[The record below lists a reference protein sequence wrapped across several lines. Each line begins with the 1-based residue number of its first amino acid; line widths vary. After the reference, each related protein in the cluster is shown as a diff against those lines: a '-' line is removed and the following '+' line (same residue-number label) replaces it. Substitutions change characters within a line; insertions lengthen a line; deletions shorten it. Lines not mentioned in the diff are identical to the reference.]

1 MEVRREDPVRDPLHL
16 VDGVVPKHQQLR
28 NILTEL
34 VTTQLRPG
42 DMLPSE
48 RQLCSDYGVSRI
60 TVREALGQLVSEGL
74 LVRSQGK
81 GTFVAHRPARSRLH
95 IASFHEDMRRMG
107 LEPSTVLL
115 SVTRSAP
122 PADTAQRLDLPP
134 RSQAYHVRRLRLA
147 DGVPMSVDD
156 AWYNADLL
164 PGLDQQDLRSSLYD
178 ILSRQYGRPIDHAE
192 QTVSAGLAGTE
203 LGRLLGIPGSGP
215 VLAFDRT
222 SSSRGE
228 PVEHA
233 RSWYRADRY
242 ELFMGLDTDVAASE
256 PVRGVVG

>member
-1 MEVRREDPVRDPLHL
+1 MRDPLHL

-48 RQLCSDYGVSRI
+48 RQLCTDYGVSRI

-107 LEPSTVLL
+107 LEPSTVVL
-115 SVTRSAP
+115 SAARVAP
-122 PADTAQRLDLPP
+122 PAQTRQRLRLGP
-134 RSQAYHVRRLRLA
+134 RAGAYHVRRLRLA
-147 DGVPMSVDD
+147 DRAPMSVDD
-156 AWYNADLL
+156 AWYNAELL
-164 PGLDQQDLRSSLYD
+164 PGLDQLDLRASLYET
-178 ILSRQYGRPIDHAE
+178 LARHYGRPIDSAE
-192 QTVSAGLAGTE
+192 QTVSAGLAGE
-203 LGRLLGIPGSGP
+203 EIGRLLGIPGFGP
-215 VLAFDRT
+215 VLVFDRV
-222 SSSRGE
+222 SSSRGD

-242 ELFMGLDTDVAASE
+242 ELFMSLDNSSPTSE
-256 PVRGVVG
+256 PVRGVAG

>member
-1 MEVRREDPVRDPLHL
+1 VTEPLHL

-34 VTTQLRPG
+34 VTTHLRPG

-48 RQLCSDYGVSRI
+48 RQLCADYGVSRI

-74 LVRSQGK
+74 LVRTQGK

-107 LEPSTVLL
+107 LEPDTVVL
-115 SVTRSAP
+115 SADRVIPPNQTRE
-122 PADTAQRLDLPP
+122 RLRLS
-134 RSQAYHVRRLRLA
+134 SQDAAYHVRRLRLA
-147 DGVPMSVDD
+147 DRIPMSVDD
-156 AWYNADLL
+156 AWYNAELL
-164 PGLDQQDLRSSLYD
+164 PGLDQLDLRASLYD
-178 ILSRQYGRPIDHAE
+178 TLARHYGRPIDHAE
-192 QTVSAGLAGTE
+192 QTVSAGLAGE
-203 LGRLLGIPGSGP
+203 EIGRLLGIPGSGP
-215 VLAFDRT
+215 VLKFDRV
-222 SSSRGE
+222 SYSRGD

-242 ELFMGLDTDVAASE
+242 ELFMGLDNNGPLSE
-256 PVRGVVG
+256 PVRGVTG

>member
-1 MEVRREDPVRDPLHL
+1 VSSPLHL

-28 NILTEL
+28 AILTEL
-34 VTTQLRPG
+34 VTTRLRPG

-48 RQLCSDYGVSRI
+48 RQLCADYGVSRI

-74 LVRSQGK
+74 LVRTQGK

-107 LEPSTVLL
+107 LEPSTVVL
-115 SVTRSAP
+115 SAGRATP
-122 PADTAQRLDLPP
+122 PPETLQRLRLSPQSP
-134 RSQAYHVRRLRLA
+134 AYHVRRLRLA

-156 AWYNADLL
+156 AWYSADLL
-164 PGLDQQDLRSSLYD
+164 PGLDGMDLRSSLYD
-178 ILSRQYGRPIDHAE
+178 VLARQYGRPIDHAE
-192 QTVSAGLAGTE
+192 QTVGAGLAGAE

-215 VLAFDRT
+215 VLRFDRL
-222 SSSRGE
+222 SFSRGD

-242 ELFMGLDTDVAASE
+242 ELFMGLDNEAPLSE
-256 PVRGVVG
+256 PVRGTAG

>member
-1 MEVRREDPVRDPLHL
+1 VLDPLHL

-34 VTTQLRPG
+34 VTTRLRPG

-60 TVREALGQLVSEGL
+60 TVREALGQLVSDGL

-107 LEPSTVLL
+107 LEPSTVVL
-115 SVTRSAP
+115 SVARTTP
-122 PADTAQRLDLPP
+122 PADTVQRLGLRPQG
-134 RSQAYHVRRLRLA
+134 QAYHVRRLRLA
-147 DGVPMSVDD
+147 DRVPMSVDD

-164 PGLDQQDLRSSLYD
+164 PGLDEADLQSSLYD
-178 ILSRQYGRPIDHAE
+178 ILARQYGRPIDHAD

-203 LGRLLGIPGSGP
+203 MGRLLGIPGSGP
-215 VLAFDRT
+215 VLKFDRV
-222 SSSRGE
+222 SSSRGD
-228 PVEHA
+228 PVEHT

-242 ELFMGLDTDVAASE
+242 ELFMGLDNDTAATE
-256 PVRGVVG
+256 PVRGVVN

>member
-1 MEVRREDPVRDPLHL
+1 MTDPLHL

-28 NILTEL
+28 NILAEL
-34 VTTQLRPG
+34 ATTQLQPG

-48 RQLCSDYGVSRI
+48 RQLCADYGVSRI

-107 LEPSTVLL
+107 LEPSTVVLAAAP
-115 SVTRSAP
+115 VVP
-122 PADTAQRLDLPP
+122 PAQTLARLRLPAG
-134 RSQAYHVRRLRLA
+134 RTAYHVRRLRLA
-147 DGVPMSVDD
+147 DRVPMSVDD

-164 PGLDQQDLRSSLYD
+164 PGLDQRNLQASLYD
-178 ILSRQYGRPIDHAE
+178 TLARHYGRPIDHAE
-192 QTVSAGLAGTE
+192 QTVGAALAGE
-203 LGRLLGIPGSGP
+203 EMGRLLGIPGSGP
-215 VLAFDRT
+215 VLRFDRV
-222 SSSRGE
+222 SYSRGE

-242 ELFMGLDTDVAASE
+242 ELFMSLDNAALESE

>member
-1 MEVRREDPVRDPLHL
+1 VSEPLHL

-28 NILTEL
+28 TILTEL
-34 VTTQLRPG
+34 VTSRLRPG
-42 DMLPSE
+42 DILPSE
-48 RQLCSDYGVSRI
+48 RQLCADYGVSRI
-60 TVREALGQLVSEGL
+60 TVREALGQLVSDGL
-74 LVRSQGK
+74 LVRTQGK

-115 SVTRSAP
+115 SVGRGTP
-122 PADTAQRLDLPP
+122 PAETAQRLRLTPQ
-134 RSQAYHVRRLRLA
+134 SSAYHVRRLRLA

-156 AWYNADLL
+156 AWYSADLL
-164 PGLDQQDLRSSLYD
+164 PGLDQLDLRSSLYD
-178 ILSRQYGRPIDHAE
+178 VLARHYGRPIDHAE
-192 QTVSAGLAGTE
+192 QTVGAGLAGPE
-203 LGRLLGIPGSGP
+203 LGRLLRIPGSGP
-215 VLAFDRT
+215 VLRFDRL
-222 SSSRGE
+222 SASRGD

-242 ELFMGLDTDVAASE
+242 ELFMGLDNEAPQSE